1 MALAL
6 AKKLILLRGKVQGTD
21 SLLIM
26 RGQHVRNQGLPWL
39 WSSLACPRPRLTV
52 IYAGDVPAAHTYR
65 VCILYL
71 MRMPLHARL
80 DTEMLDACHAAVPFA
95 VFADFGEC

>member
-1 MALAL
+1 MLWCWPRSYVPLREATYLLEYRPSHSWLNHPQLRLTPPQVALAL

-26 RGQHVRNQGLPWL
+26 
-39 WSSLACPRPRLTV
+39 
-52 IYAGDVPAAHTYR
+52 
-65 VCILYL
+65 
-71 MRMPLHARL
+71 L

>member
-1 MALAL
+1 MTLAL

-26 RGQHVRNQGLPWL
+26 RGQHARNQGLPWL

-52 IYAGDVPAAHTYR
+52 IYAGR
-65 VCILYL
+65 
-71 MRMPLHARL
+71 
-80 DTEMLDACHAAVPFA
+80 
-95 VFADFGEC
+95 